1 MTSFIKEKKI
11 NKGDK
16 GRNQEKKKTLV
27 DG

>member
-11 NKGDK
+11 NKGVK